1 MSRIFAERGI
11 RADGNVL
18 PFEEF
23 RLFIDEKDPK
33 FDEKKMA
40 RVVKRAEEM
49 LEEPI
54 PMLPASLYREFV
66 VNGNRT
72 HYQTPYFRRRLMAL
86 TLAMAEAYEKKGRF
100 SEKLMDAVFAI
111 FEESSWVIPA
121 HLYNTPLYTEFGIPA
136 VYGDRMH
143 GIDLFAASTGA
154 VLAAVYHFAGDALDK
169 ITPVIT
175 ERLLYETHHRL
186 IVPYLNCSF
195 WWTGE
200 RGNSPNNWNPWIHSN
215 LLLLTALT
223 ERDPY
228 LRNRIT
234 GKCMQM
240 LDNFV
245 ADYPADG
252 GCDEGPSYF
261 GVAGASYFDCLE
273 LLYDM
278 TGGKVNVFDHPLV
291 RAIGEYEVKFN
302 IAGKRFINFA
312 DCGPIC
318 HMDGAML
325 SRFGR
330 RTGSGILEEFG
341 REQSYMGSVECDGQ
355 IYRCMYNYFTPVV
368 TEKPERA
375 AATKI
380 WFPNLKVMAARE
392 NPDPTQGMFVAMKG
406 GNNNESHNHN
416 DIGNVIVYHDG
427 NPVLIDTGAGTYTKK
442 TFSAQRYELWYM
454 QSSYHNLPDI
464 GGVAEQNG
472 ANFRSSD
479 EVYDEATGGVKM
491 EIGGAYPK
499 EAGILSYTRET
510 VLADGVVTVTDTL
523 SLTEEK
529 EIDFHYMSP
538 VKPTL
543 DGNRIALAEGRTM
556 TFDPRLAPEIEE
568 FEVKD
573 DGIERNWKSPLL
585 WRIHLRTKA
594 KEGSFTVTVK

>member
-1 MSRIFAERGI
+1 MSRIFAERGM
-11 RADGNVL
+11 RAEGNVL

-23 RLFIDEKDPK
+23 RLFIDEKELKP
-33 FDEKKMA
+33 DEKKLA
-40 RVVKRAEEM
+40 KVVARAEGM

-54 PMLPASLYREFV
+54 PMLPLSLYREFV
-66 VNGNRT
+66 VNGNRVD
-72 HYQTPYFRRRLMAL
+72 YQQPYFRRRSMAY
-86 TLAMAEAYEKKGRF
+86 TLAVAEAYEKKGRF
-100 SEKLMDAVFAI
+100 TEKLMDAVWAI
-111 FEESSWVIPA
+111 MEETSWVIPA
-121 HLYNTPLYTEFGIPA
+121 HLYNHPLYTEFGVPA
-136 VYGDRMH
+136 IFGDRMH
-143 GIDLFAASTGA
+143 GIDLFAAATGA
-154 VLAAVYHFAGDALDK
+154 LLAMVYHFAGEALDQ

-200 RGNSPNNWNPWIHSN
+200 RGNRPNNWNPWIHSN
-215 LLLLTALT
+215 LLFLTALT
-223 ERDPY
+223 EKDPY
-228 LRNRIT
+228 LRTRIT
-234 GKCMQM
+234 SRCMQN

-245 ADYPADG
+245 ADYPEDG
-252 GCDEGPSYF
+252 GCDEGPGYF
-261 GVAGASYFDCLE
+261 GVAGAAYFDCLE

-312 DCGPIC
+312 DCGPTC

-330 RTGSGILEEFG
+330 RTGSRILEEFG
-341 REQSYMGSVECDGQ
+341 REQSYFGSVENDRQ
-355 IYRCMYNYFTPVV
+355 LYRAIYNFYTPTVS
-368 TEKPERA
+368 ERRERV

-392 NPDPTQGMFVAMKG
+392 NPDPAKGMFVAMKG

-416 DIGNVIVYHDG
+416 DVGNVIVYHDG
-427 NPVLIDTGAGTYTKK
+427 NPVLIDTGVGTYTKQ
-442 TFSAQRYELWYM
+442 TFSPRRYELWYM

-464 GGVAEQNG
+464 GGVAEKNG
-472 ANFRSSD
+472 ATFRSVD
-479 EVYDEATGGVKM
+479 EVYDETTGGVTM
-491 EIGGAYPK
+491 ELKGAYP
-499 EAGILSYTRET
+499 EDSGILSYTRET
-510 VLADGVVTVTDTL
+510 VLKDGVVSVTDSL

-538 VKPTL
+538 IKPVL
-543 DGNRIALAEGRTM
+543 EGNTIALAEGRTM
-556 TFDPRLAPEIEE
+556 TFDNALAATIEE

-573 DGIERNWKSPLL
+573 GGIEKSWKTPVL
-585 WRIHLRTKA
+585 WRIHLRTVT
-594 KEGSFTVTVK
+594 KEGSYTVTVK

>member
-1 MSRIFAERGI
+1 MSRIFAERGM
-11 RADGNVL
+11 RAEGNVL

-33 FDEKKMA
+33 FDDEKLA
-40 RVVKRAEEM
+40 RVVKRAEGM
-49 LEEPI
+49 LDAEIPI
-54 PMLPASLYREFV
+54 LTASLYREYV

-72 HYQTPYFRRRLMAL
+72 HYQTPYFRRRSMAL

-100 SEKLMDAVFAI
+100 SEKLMDAVWAI
-111 FEESSWVIPA
+111 LEETSWVIPA

-154 VLAAVYHFAGDALDK
+154 VLATVYHFAGDALDK
-169 ITPVIT
+169 VTPVVT

-186 IVPYLNCSF
+186 ILPYLHCVF
-195 WWTGE
+195 GWTGE
-200 RGNSPNNWNPWIHSN
+200 RGNRPNNWNPWIHSN
-215 LLLLTALT
+215 LLLVTALT
-223 ERDPY
+223 EKDSY
-228 LRNRIT
+228 LRT
-234 GKCMQM
+234 HMTDKCMRL

-312 DCGPIC
+312 DCPPTC

-330 RTGSGILEEFG
+330 RTGSRILEEFG
-341 REQSYMGSVECDGQ
+341 REQSAIGSVESDGQ
-355 IYRCMYNYFTPVV
+355 LYRGIYNYFTPEVR
-368 TEKPERA
+368 ECRERV
-375 AATKI
+375 AATRV
-380 WFPNLKVMAARE
+380 WFPDLKVMAARE
-392 NPDPTQGMFVAMKG
+392 HEDPEKGMFVAMKG

-427 NPVLIDTGAGTYTKK
+427 NPVLVDTGAGTYTKK
-442 TFSAQRYELWYM
+442 TFSPQRYELWYM

-464 GGVAEQNG
+464 GGVAEKNG
-472 ANFRSSD
+472 AAFRSKN
-479 EVYDEATGGVKM
+479 EVYHEGTGGVKM
-491 EIGGAYPK
+491 ELCDAYPK
-499 EAGILSYTRET
+499 DAGILSYTRET
-510 VLADGVVTVTDTL
+510 VLAGGVVTVTDTL
-523 SLTEEK
+523 SLAEEK

-538 VKPTL
+538 VKPIL
-543 DGNRIALAEGRTM
+543 EGNTIALAEGRRM
-556 TFDPRLAPEIEE
+556 TLDPALTPEIEE
-568 FEVKD
+568 FDVAD
-573 DGIERNWKSPLL
+573 DGIERNWKTPIL
-585 WRIHLRTKA
+585 WRIHLRVKA
-594 KEGSFTVTVK
+594 KEGSYTVTIQ